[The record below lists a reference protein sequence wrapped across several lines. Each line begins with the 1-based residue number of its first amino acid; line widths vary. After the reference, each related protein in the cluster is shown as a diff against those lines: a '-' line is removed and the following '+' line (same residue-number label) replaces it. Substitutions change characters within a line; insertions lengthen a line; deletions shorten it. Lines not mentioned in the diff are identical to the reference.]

1 MKGNMMNTFSAT
13 FSNGNTVT
21 RKSEHPYRYAIGLVN
36 KTTGEL
42 VNVKFTATENKSPD
56 WTGIAKTVRSGFG
69 ISQRDA
75 DRINRECMEERKN
88 WNVEIIK
95 L

>member
-1 MKGNMMNTFSAT
+1 MNSYSAT
-13 FSNGNTVT
+13 FSNNQTVT
-21 RKSEHPYRYAIGLVN
+21 RKSEHLYRYAIGLVN

-56 WTGIAKTVRSGFG
+56 WTGIAKTVRSGYG
-69 ISQRDA
+69 ISQKEA
-75 DRINRECMEERKN
+75 DRINREAMAGRQN
-88 WNVEIIK
+88 WNVEVVA

>member
-1 MKGNMMNTFSAT
+1 MNSFSAT

-36 KTTGEL
+36 KTTGKL

-56 WTGIAKTVRSGFG
+56 WTGIAKTVRSGG
-69 ISQRDA
+69 WLSQNDA
-75 DRINRECMEERKN
+75 DRINREAMAERQN
-88 WNVEIIK
+88 WNVEVVA